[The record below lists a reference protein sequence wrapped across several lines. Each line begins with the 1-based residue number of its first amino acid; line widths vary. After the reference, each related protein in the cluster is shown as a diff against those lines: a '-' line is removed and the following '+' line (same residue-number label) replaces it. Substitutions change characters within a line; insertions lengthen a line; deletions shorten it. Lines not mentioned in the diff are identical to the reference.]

1 MTKPH
6 RKLLIYLPLAAL
18 IIALGL
24 PARLVP
30 NLLPT
35 WYVAYA
41 GDVLWAMLL
50 YCVCALLLGR
60 STPQT
65 LCIALLIA
73 CFIEASQLFHP
84 PWLEQ
89 LRAIRPLAFV
99 LGFSFLWSDI
109 IAYVLGIVCA
119 ALLDLLLLNATN
131 PTSPH
136 Q

>member
-30 NLLPT
+30 HLLPT
-35 WYVAYA
+35 WYVIYA
-41 GDVLWAMLL
+41 GDILWAMLL

-60 STPQT
+60 STVHT

-73 CFIEASQLFHP
+73 CCIEVSQLCHP

-109 IAYVLGIVCA
+109 IAYILGIACA
-119 ALLDLLLLNATN
+119 ALLDLLFLSAAN
-131 PTSPH
+131 PNPPH